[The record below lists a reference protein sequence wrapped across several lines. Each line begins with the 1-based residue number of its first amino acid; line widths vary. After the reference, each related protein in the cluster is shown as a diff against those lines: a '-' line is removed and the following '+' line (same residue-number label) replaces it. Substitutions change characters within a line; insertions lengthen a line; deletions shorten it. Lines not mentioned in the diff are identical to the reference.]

1 MYGALY
7 KYFNVKWCYLAAI
20 FVFEIGSLLSAVAP
34 SSKAL
39 IVGRAVAGVSPFFEK
54 TPLFAFF
61 CYFALFGLGEC

>member
-20 FVFEIGSLLSAVAP
+20 FIFEIGSLLSAVAP

-39 IVGRAVAGVSPFFEK
+39 IVGRAVAGVS
-54 TPLFAFF
+54 L
-61 CYFALFGLGEC
+61 L

>member
-39 IVGRAVAGVSPFFEK
+39 IVGRAVAGVRPPIRFMFSRFLDF
-54 TPLFAFF
+54 
-61 CYFALFGLGEC
+61 